1 MIFKFEVNTDAVV
14 KATIIVT
21 TVVAIATISIQ
32 ALNIPLGLTGLIT
45 VTGIAYIAL
54 ENGKPKRE

>member
-1 MIFKFEVNTDAVV
+1 MIFKFEVKTDAVV

-32 ALNIPLGLTGLIT
+32 AHNILLGLTGLIT

-54 ENGKPKRE
+54 KHGRLKQE

>member
-54 ENGKPKRE
+54 ENGKPKQE

>member
-21 TVVAIATISIQ
+21 AVVAIATISIQ

>member
-1 MIFKFEVNTDAVV
+1 MIFKFEVKTDAIV

-32 ALNIPLGLTGLIT
+32 AQNIVLGLTGLIT
-45 VTGIAYIAL
+45 VTGIVYIAL
-54 ENGKPKRE
+54 EHGKPK

>member
-32 ALNIPLGLTGLIT
+32 ARNIPLGLTGLIT

>member
-21 TVVAIATISIQ
+21 TVLAIATISIQ

-45 VTGIAYIAL
+45 VTGIVYIAL